1 MRVWVDLANSPH
13 PLLFAPVARLLRE
26 AGHEVVLTARD
37 NAQTVELARERW
49 PEVEVIGGPSPK
61 PRAHKAAMIAAR
73 VRELRSWARAQDA
86 QLALSHNSYAQIL
99 AARSLRLPVVTA
111 MDFEHQPANHL
122 AFRLADTILLPEALR
137 RHPLRTQ
144 GVTPHKARFYPGLK
158 EEIYLGDF
166 EPDDDVL
173 AQFGFAR
180 SPERPVVVLRTPPS
194 RAAYHR
200 FGNPL
205 FAQALEAIGRDPA
218 VRCVALTRHPEQLE
232 AIRELALPSCQAP
245 AAAVDSRSLMRAAD
259 LVIGAGGTMTRE
271 AALLGVPTFSVFAGA
286 TPAVDTWLCERGMLR
301 QLSSIE
307 ELLPVRCR
315 RTEPRPLE
323 GLRERSEAL
332 GGVFV
337 DAVEAAA
344 VEHGGRRGGLARNV
358 RSRRRIA
365 TEATSGAERVGT
377 SHGGSQ
383 GA

>member
-1 MRVWVDLANSPH
+1 MRVWIDLANSPH
-13 PLLFAPVARLLRE
+13 PLLFAPVARLLQE

-61 PRAHKAAMIAAR
+61 PRARKAATVAAR
-73 VRELRSWARAQDA
+73 VRELRSWARSQDVE
-86 QLALSHNSYAQIL
+86 LALSHNSYAQIL

-137 RHPLRTQ
+137 RYPLRAQ
-144 GVTPHKARFYPGLK
+144 GVTPRKARFYPGLK

-166 EPDDDVL
+166 EPDGDVL
-173 AQFGFAR
+173 VQFGFER

-200 FGNPL
+200 FGNAL

-232 AIRELALPSCQAP
+232 AIRDLALPNCQAP

-271 AALLGVPTFSVFAGA
+271 AALLGIPTFSAFAGA
-286 TPAVDTWLCERGMLR
+286 TPAVDAWLCKRGLLR
-301 QLSSIE
+301 QLSSID
-307 ELLPVRCR
+307 ELLPIRCR
-315 RTEPRPLE
+315 KEEPRPLE

-337 DAVEAAA
+337 DAVEAVA
-344 VEHGGRRGGLARNV
+344 VERRGRRGGLATGV

-365 TEATSGAERVGT
+365 TEAASEAEPVSTG
-377 SHGGSQ
+377 HGGSQ
-383 GA
+383 SA